1 MNNTVPLYVVILA
14 AGKGTRMKSEKA
26 KVLHEV
32 YYAPMVHH
40 VIKAVAPLNPDKI
53 AVIVGHQRDAVKDSL
68 TVFDNLSF
76 VTQEEQLGTGHAVL
90 SAEQAIPE
98 GEGTVMILNGDSPL
112 LKSETLRE
120 MFTQHSENDATAT
133 LMTTHLD
140 DPSNYGRIVTDQQG
154 VFTAIVEEKD
164 STPEEKT
171 ITEVNAG
178 IYCVERNFLFE
189 VLKDVGTDNS
199 QGEVYLTDIVSLGI
213 SQGKTIDKFVT
224 ADSLD
229 VLGVNSRVELAQA
242 HDEMRRR
249 KNSELMMSGVTM
261 QSLHTISVSPDST
274 VGNDGLVMS
283 GAQLLGTT
291 TTGKNCVI
299 GTGAVLENCTLGDNV
314 KIGHYCVLTNITIP
328 DNTVI
333 EPCRTAIGNN

>member
-1 MNNTVPLYVVILA
+1 MNSTTPLYVIILA

-40 VIKAVAPLNPDKI
+40 VIEAVSPLKPDKI
-53 AVIVGHQRDAVKDSL
+53 GVIVGHQRKAVKESL
-68 TVFDNLSF
+68 AVFDNLTF

-112 LKSETLRE
+112 LQSETLRE
-120 MFTQHSENDATAT
+120 MLDQHQKNGATAT

-140 DPSNYGRIVTDQQG
+140 DPSNYGRIITDDKG
-154 VFTAIVEEKD
+154 TFTAIVEEKD
-164 STPEEKT
+164 TNPEERK

-178 IYCVERNFLFE
+178 IYCVERNFLFD
-189 VLKDVGTDNS
+189 VLKKVGTDNS

-213 SQGKTIDKFVT
+213 SQDKTIDKFVT
-224 ADSLD
+224 TDSLD

-242 HDEMRRR
+242 HEEMRMR

-261 QSLHTISVSPDST
+261 QSLYTISVSPDST
-274 VGNDGLVMS
+274 VGNDSLLMS

-291 TTGKNCVI
+291 STGTNCII
-299 GTGAVLENCTLGDNV
+299 GTGAVLENCTLGNNV
-314 KIGHYCVLTNITIP
+314 TIGHYCVLTNSTIP
-328 DNTVI
+328 DNAVI
-333 EPCRTAIGNN
+333 EPYRAES